1 VDAATDSSS
10 FLSRLLLHCVNVRSV
25 WSVGHDRLELQAP
38 HEGRELLVFADG
50 LTLHKLRKDDHLH
63 RADLQLCVVFDGD
76 RFESAWGPQRV
87 SGSLARWAWREIGR
101 DVAYYDESK
110 WAEGDGDASAVVRVR
125 RKAFLLWSSLAALQ

>member
-1 VDAATDSSS
+1 VDAASESS
-10 FLSRLLLHCVNVRSV
+10 FLSRLLLHCLNVRSV

-50 LTLHKLRKDDHLH
+50 HTLQKLRQNDHLH
-63 RADLQLCVVFDGD
+63 RADLQLLVVVDGD

-87 SGSLARWAWREIGR
+87 SGSLARWAWREIAR

-110 WAEGDGDASAVVRVR
+110 WSEREGDGSAVVRVR

>member
-1 VDAATDSSS
+1 VDAATESSS
-10 FLSRLLLHCVNVRSV
+10 FLSRLLLHCLSVRSV

-50 LTLHKLRKDDHLH
+50 HTLHKLRQNDHLH
-63 RADLQLCVVFDGD
+63 RADLQLFVVIDGD

-101 DVAYYDESK
+101 DIAYYDESK
-110 WAEGDGDASAVVRVR
+110 WADRAGDASAVVRVR
-125 RKAFLLWSSLAALQ
+125 RKAFLLWPELAVL